1 MTTTIDVPALQPH
14 PGQQRIVEEASR
26 FNVLACGRRW
36 GKTDFGVDLCIDL
49 AAEGH
54 PVGWFAPN
62 YKFLED
68 AWNVMYQTLEPAYG
82 KHLRANKS
90 ERRMQLAGGGVVEF
104 WSTQP
109 AQAGDDESMVA
120 RGRKYKR
127 IVYDEAAHARRLK
140 ADWTRAIRA
149 TLSDYRGDA
158 WFFSTPKGQN
168 YFHRLWVRGQTG
180 EDDWA
185 SWQMPTAMNP
195 FIHPDEIEAARRDM
209 PADAFSQEYEAE
221 FLADAA
227 NPFGVDAIRA
237 CTRDAVGEG
246 KVAVWGVDLAKS
258 TDWTVAIGLDHS
270 GNVVAYQR
278 YQKDW
283 RNTSTHLIAMIGHTP
298 ALVDST
304 GVGDPI
310 VEFLQA
316 RCPCVE
322 GYKFTAQ
329 SKQPLM
335 EGLALAIQRG
345 AVTFPDGLIRHELEM
360 FQYEYT
366 ASGVRYTAPEGEH
379 DDCVDALALAVRCLQ
394 VRPATVSLDIGPTF
408 DDDED
413 AYFDGSYIDDPRMWN
428 QG

>member
-237 CTRDAVGEG
+237 CTPRSA
-246 KVAVWGVDLAKS
+246 S
-258 TDWTVAIGLDHS
+258 TPS
-270 GNVVAYQR
+270 GHALETPSGR
-278 YQKDW
+278 ARW
-283 RNTSTHLIAMIGHTP
+283 PSGAWISPSRRTGRSPSASTTAAMWLPTSDTSG
-298 ALVDST
+298 T
-304 GVGDPI
+304 GG
-310 VEFLQA
+310 A
-316 RCPCVE
+316 R
-322 GYKFTAQ
+322 
-329 SKQPLM
+329 
-335 EGLALAIQRG
+335 
-345 AVTFPDGLIRHELEM
+345 
-360 FQYEYT
+360 
-366 ASGVRYTAPEGEH
+366 
-379 DDCVDALALAVRCLQ
+379 
-394 VRPATVSLDIGPTF
+394 RPT
-408 DDDED
+408 
-413 AYFDGSYIDDPRMWN
+413 
-428 QG
+428 